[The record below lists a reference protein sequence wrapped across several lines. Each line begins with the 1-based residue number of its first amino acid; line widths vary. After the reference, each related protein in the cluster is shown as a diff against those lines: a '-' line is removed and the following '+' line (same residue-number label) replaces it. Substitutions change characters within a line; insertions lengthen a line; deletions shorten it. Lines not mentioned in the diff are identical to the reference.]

1 MPTSPN
7 YTLVGINYWPEPT
20 GNAPYNTDFAEKL
33 ASQGKVRVITGVP
46 HYPWWKKQS
55 HDGDGTYRI
64 DNPNL
69 DLMRRNHFVPRR
81 HSNLAR
87 ALMEVSFGLSVIL
100 SRKIGSQ
107 KLVLISPAMLS
118 SAIIL
123 AWVRWRRPRTKV
135 VLWVQD
141 LYEQGLKETNQGSN
155 LFFGTISRIENWLI
169 ESSDRVIMAHPGFL
183 QAKEIP
189 MQSQTKYFSVPNW
202 SHFEFV
208 PSASSESTRMKYD
221 LGKAKLVLHIG
232 NMGLKQGL
240 ENVIQAAR
248 ISESQGSDTVFAFV
262 GNGNQLEKLKLEAGG
277 LKFVRFI
284 DPVSEQE
291 LSNIMNAS
299 DILLVN
305 ELQGVKEMSI
315 PSKLTTYFISG
326 RPVLVCSEPD
336 SLAAKTVLENGTG
349 FWVRSG
355 NPHAFLEAINSLEA
369 ELALGVAQEASKYA
383 AANLLQSASLE
394 KLFAIVDGF

>member
-1 MPTSPN
+1 
-7 YTLVGINYWPEPT
+7 
-20 GNAPYNTDFAEKL
+20 
-33 ASQGKVRVITGVP
+33 
-46 HYPWWKKQS
+46 
-55 HDGDGTYRI
+55 
-64 DNPNL
+64 
-69 DLMRRNHFVPRR
+69 
-81 HSNLAR
+81 
-87 ALMEVSFGLSVIL
+87 
-100 SRKIGSQ
+100 
-107 KLVLISPAMLS
+107 
-118 SAIIL
+118 
-123 AWVRWRRPRTKV
+123 
-135 VLWVQD
+135 
-141 LYEQGLKETNQGSN
+141 
-155 LFFGTISRIENWLI
+155 
-169 ESSDRVIMAHPGFL
+169 
-183 QAKEIP
+183 
-189 MQSQTKYFSVPNW
+189 
-202 SHFEFV
+202 
-208 PSASSESTRMKYD
+208 
-221 LGKAKLVLHIG
+221 
-232 NMGLKQGL
+232 
-240 ENVIQAAR
+240 
-248 ISESQGSDTVFAFV
+248 V